1 MVKDEEVVVSERNE
15 KKNIRINSDN
25 NNNNNADGEKWVVR
39 VGWFALALVVLAFGL
54 ISYVEFGV
62 EESSVEYMIPT

>member
-1 MVKDEEVVVSERNE
+1 MVKDEGVVVSERNE
-15 KKNIRINSDN
+15 KKNIRINS
-25 NNNNNADGEKWVVR
+25 NNNNNANGDKWVVR

-62 EESSVEYMIPT
+62 EESVEFMIPT